1 MVVFSPFVPF
11 LCTLW
16 EPSARFFNIYSA
28 FTDQKKKK
36 KTHTG
41 THTLEGT
48 KKQEDTLVFFFPS
61 HLPIHPW
68 FCL

>member
-16 EPSARFFNIYSA
+16 EPCAHFFNIYSA

-36 KTHTG
+36 KNSYSEIMLIYRLKPMLKFAIASIVET
-41 THTLEGT
+41 
-48 KKQEDTLVFFFPS
+48 Q
-61 HLPIHPW
+61 
-68 FCL
+68 

>member
-1 MVVFSPFVPF
+1 MGNITHTYVV
-11 LCTLW
+11 
-16 EPSARFFNIYSA
+16 
-28 FTDQKKKK
+28 KKK
-36 KTHTG
+36 KTHKG